1 MLVHTICPADT
12 ATNPNLSWPALR
24 RPRLP
29 AVALSAGHIVY
40 VKLIQAVL
48 ARFYRVGTYIN
59 KTEKGSSHKLQ
70 TFP

>member
-1 MLVHTICPADT
+1 MTYPGHAAAAEDTICPADT

-40 VKLIQAVL
+40 IW
-48 ARFYRVGTYIN
+48 FNCIIG
-59 KTEKGSSHKLQ
+59 
-70 TFP
+70 